1 MHKTVSVV
9 QKTFNILAAELCDWS
24 QWSGHRA
31 IIGGHLTISFVCFWS
46 WYLGTVAREDKKLT
60 WNYVQRDKWSP
71 AWVGWARA
79 RQARDPA
86 HCHCTCPVS
95 TLFGHAN
102 YEKGDQKC
110 IILQSSDF
118 LLWFILITIYICS
131 PFQTDHPSLW
141 LGNTLLF
148 PNVVFKTINRWLD
161 KVKTFQEQWTILK
174 QTWLLVR

>member
-110 IILQSSDF
+110 IILQPSDF
-118 LLWFILITIYICS
+118 LLLFFRFVDHDIHLQSLSNRS
-131 PFQTDHPSLW
+131 PF
-141 LGNTLLF
+141 TLIRKYALISQRCLQ
-148 PNVVFKTINRWLD
+148 NH
-161 KVKTFQEQWTILK
+161 
-174 QTWLLVR
+174 

>member
-1 MHKTVSVV
+1 MKALVGAFNQEKALVGAFSVIVKTGCGTDGALHS
-9 QKTFNILAAELCDWS
+9 T
-24 QWSGHRA
+24 
-31 IIGGHLTISFVCFWS
+31 TFVCFWS

-110 IILQSSDF
+110 IILQPSDF
-118 LLWFILITIYICS
+118 LLLFFRFVDHDIHLQSLPNRS
-131 PFQTDHPSLW
+131 PF
-141 LGNTLLF
+141 TLIRKYALISQRCLQ
-148 PNVVFKTINRWLD
+148 NH
-161 KVKTFQEQWTILK
+161 
-174 QTWLLVR
+174 